1 MAAHAYE
8 PHGVAV
14 DTLTLATDE
23 QGVQVNIT
31 LQGSGAV
38 CVSRRYSGE
47 EILMPESYGAP
58 RVSLFPAVPIEDDR
72 WKLFYLS
79 VCGDVD
85 VTYPDGGE
93 WHTLKAPEKPAPAD
107 VPEKDT
113 DAEAEKAAVPVEEN
127 TEEKTEEAKE
137 ADEPAAPDVPVT
149 PV

>member
-47 EILMPESYGAP
+47 
-58 RVSLFPAVPIEDDR
+58 
-72 WKLFYLS
+72 
-79 VCGDVD
+79 
-85 VTYPDGGE
+85 
-93 WHTLKAPEKPAPAD
+93 
-107 VPEKDT
+107 
-113 DAEAEKAAVPVEEN
+113 
-127 TEEKTEEAKE
+127 
-137 ADEPAAPDVPVT
+137 
-149 PV
+149 